1 MPYNLSTL
9 TLITTP
15 ERKDYT
21 ASMSQE
27 ARQSIRQRLQA
38 ERGTI
43 VKAAGQARIRFA
55 LAYPNTYFRGMSNLG
70 LQTMYRVLN
79 QRPDTLCERVFF
91 TAEDSAAGA
100 AVFLR
105 IATFVG

>member
-55 LAYPNTYFRGMSNLG
+55 LAYPNTYFLACPIWACRPCIAFSISGPIPCVNGSFSDLMTSG
-70 LQTMYRVLN
+70 YRW
-79 QRPDTLCERVFF
+79 
-91 TAEDSAAGA
+91 EDPC
-100 AVFLR
+100 
-105 IATFVG
+105 IP